1 MSSVYT
7 NIAKKRIEQ
16 SQKASQTPPKPT
28 GPQNQSVDKEEHL
41 QEKNDPSKAIL
52 AEQNATPPL
61 SEPVQQDASNIQSAS
76 LLSSKQ
82 DSKLDSKLA
91 ITLSL
96 EPEDLEAIRKI
107 VKNPGKEEVL
117 YVRLSKEEKDMLT
130 DISHTYKRQRIKTS
144 DTEMAR
150 VAVNVLLEDYRI
162 NGANSLLAIM
172 LASLHA

>member
-28 GPQNQSVDKEEHL
+28 GPQNQSVDKEERL

-61 SEPVQQDASNIQSAS
+61 SEPVQQDTSNIQSAS

-117 YVRLSKEEKDMLT
+117 YV
-130 DISHTYKRQRIKTS
+130 
-144 DTEMAR
+144 
-150 VAVNVLLEDYRI
+150 
-162 NGANSLLAIM
+162 
-172 LASLHA
+172 